1 MTDVKFS
8 IDLLHLQ
15 ISFQLSDLSSSSATD
30 CNTRDIP
37 PLVRYPPPMQLLTL
51 NDFLYVEHRSININ
65 EGESGGAD
73 TVDRRELS
81 MRHFG
86 QLLIDGTLRRGWH
99 I

>member
-1 MTDVKFS
+1 M
-8 IDLLHLQ
+8 
-15 ISFQLSDLSSSSATD
+15 
-30 CNTRDIP
+30 P
-37 PLVRYPPPMQLLTL
+37 PLVRYPQRMKTLTL
-51 NDFLYVEHRSININ
+51 NDCLYVEHRSININ
-65 EGESGGAD
+65 EGESGGTD